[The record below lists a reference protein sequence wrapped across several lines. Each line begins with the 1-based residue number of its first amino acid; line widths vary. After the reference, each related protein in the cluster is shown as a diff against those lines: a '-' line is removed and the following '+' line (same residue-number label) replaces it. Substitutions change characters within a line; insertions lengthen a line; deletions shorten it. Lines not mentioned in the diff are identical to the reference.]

1 MLDDDGVL
9 GIEGAGLGEQGVG
22 NGGLTQETGFAG
34 LLDQLGDA
42 MLPGDDK
49 GEAVVGVAGV
59 ELLGLGELSL
69 GGGEIVAVEE
79 AGAFEVGVV
88 GLLKLAFAEGRW

>member
-1 MLDDDGVL
+1 
-9 GIEGAGLGEQGVG
+9 
-22 NGGLTQETGFAG
+22 
-34 LLDQLGDA
+34 

-69 GGGEIVAVEE
+69 GCREIVAVEK
-79 AGAFEVGVV
+79 AGAFEVGVI
-88 GLLKLAFAEGRW
+88 GLLKLAFGEGSR